1 MFNWILYKS
10 DLRISSMQI
19 KWRKNQL
26 RLLKRKRIKEYR
38 GESDMT
44 LFLKLSLSKKMSKND
59 IFYILLL
66 NLV

>member
-1 MFNWILYKS
+1 MFNWILYNS

-44 LFLKLSLSKKMSKND
+44 LFLKLSLSIKMSKND